1 MHFLYLVI
9 GAAALCAQSLPAA
22 AQLTAQSSH
31 DRALAPSTAGAPF
44 TLEQALAKALAAN
57 PGLRAAALEVAVA
70 DGARRQAGLLPNPE
84 LSFVREGTQRGTR
97 TQTLQ
102 LSQVLE
108 LGGKRSARIK
118 LADTERSLAAGQLE
132 LARTDL
138 RADVSAAYFDAL
150 AAQERVELAQASVD
164 VAQGAA
170 RAAAKR
176 VAAGRVSP
184 VEEDRAGL
192 ALASSR
198 MELAGA
204 RTALSVALHR
214 LAAWWGDA
222 KPAPAPLVM
231 PALDPAPLPPFEELA
246 RDLAASVRL
255 RQANL
260 QVARDEAQV
269 GVDRAQRLP
278 DLTLIV
284 GSKKEDEIGRAQTV
298 LGLSVPLPLFNRN
311 GGALQASLAR
321 AEQARARFEAE
332 RLRLQ
337 QELGAAY
344 QRAQLAREQVRSM
357 RDEIL
362 PAARRVFDATVT
374 GFEAGKFG
382 FLDVLD
388 AQRTLL
394 QIRTQYIETLHER
407 YRALADLGRHT
418 GPLQDNRISP

>member
-1 MHFLYLVI
+1 MHFLYLVF
-9 GAAALCAQSLPAA
+9 GAAALCAQSLPVA

-31 DRALAPSTAGAPF
+31 DRALAPSTAGAPI

-57 PGLRAAALEVAVA
+57 PGLRAAALDVAVA

-108 LGGKRSARIK
+108 LGGKRSARIQ

-150 AAQERVELAQASVD
+150 AAQERVELAQASLD

-204 RTALSVALHR
+204 RSALSVALHR

-222 KPAPAPLVM
+222 KPVPALLVM
-231 PALDPAPLPPFEELA
+231 PERDPAPLPPFEELA
-246 RDLAASVRL
+246 RALGASARL
-255 RQANL
+255 RQASL
-260 QVARDEAQV
+260 QVAREEAQV
-269 GVDRAQRLP
+269 GVDRAQRMP
-278 DLTLIV
+278 DLTVIV

-321 AEQARARFEAE
+321 AEQARVRHEAE
-332 RLRLQ
+332 RLRLH

-418 GPLQDNRISP
+418 GTLQDNRISP